1 MQQEFNPNSGRQ
13 ACPEFESQIM
23 LFALDELE
31 GAERDSLEEH
41 LDSCSRCVAA
51 LTAERRM
58 LEILAS
64 QQRPEP
70 SPALL
75 SSCRNRF
82 EDSLD
87 EMDHRSIFARW
98 AESIFP
104 AHWLA
109 LHPAASVAMLLLIG
123 FSVGTLTPWRSQ
135 TGTSSS
141 PSRPPATLDS
151 MAMDNQELQTAAVS
165 GINWTPTND
174 NRPPRVE
181 VQMTTERPVIVQG
194 TVDDKE
200 VKQVLLYVLH
210 NNRRFGPDVRINAVE
225 LLRTRA
231 NDPDVQQALCQAVRG
246 DRNAAVRLKA
256 LEALTDTQPN
266 QQVVQTM
273 LDALVKDANIGV
285 RVEAINSLRAFSAR
299 GALLSDPQAF
309 TVLRDRMR
317 TDPNNYIRL
326 QSAAAIQQTPAGQK

>member
-1 MQQEFNPNSGRQ
+1 MQQEFNPHSDGQ
-13 ACPEFESQIM
+13 ACPEFESRVM

-41 LDSCSRCVAA
+41 LDHCSRCVAA

-64 QQRPEP
+64 QQHPEP

-82 EDSLD
+82 EDALD
-87 EMDHRSIFARW
+87 EMDHRSVFARW

-123 FSVGTLTPWRSQ
+123 FSIGTLAPWRSQ
-135 TGTSSS
+135 VGTSS
-141 PSRPPATLDS
+141 PSRPPAALGS
-151 MAMDNQELQTAAVS
+151 MTMDNQELQTAAVS
-165 GINWTPTND
+165 GINWTPTTD

-181 VQMTTERPVIVQG
+181 VQMTTEKPVVVQG

-231 NDPDVQQALCQAVRG
+231 NDPDVQQALCQAVRI

-256 LEALTDTQPN
+256 LEALTEAQPN

-326 QSAAAIQQTPAGQK
+326 QSAAAIQQTPAGRK

>member
-1 MQQEFNPNSGRQ
+1 MQQEFNPHSGGQ

-41 LDSCSRCVAA
+41 LDHCSRCVAA
-51 LTAERRM
+51 LGAERRM

-64 QQRPEP
+64 QQRPDP

-123 FSVGTLTPWRSQ
+123 FSIGTLTPWRSQ
-135 TGTSSS
+135 VGTSS
-141 PSRPPATLDS
+141 PSRPPVTQAS
-151 MAMDNQELQTAAVS
+151 MGLNNQELQSAAVS
-165 GINWTPTND
+165 GINWTPTTD

-181 VQMTTERPVIVQG
+181 VQMTTEKPVVVQG

-225 LLRTRA
+225 LLRARA
-231 NDPDVQQALCQAVRG
+231 NDPDVQQALCQAVRI

-256 LEALTDTQPN
+256 LEALTEAQPN
-266 QQVVQTM
+266 QNVVQTM
-273 LDALVKDANIGV
+273 LDALVKDTNIGV

-299 GALLSDPQAF
+299 GALLSDPHAF

-326 QSAAAIQQTPAGQK
+326 QSAAAIQQTPTGQK

>member
-1 MQQEFNPNSGRQ
+1 MQQEFNPHSGGQ

-41 LDSCSRCVAA
+41 LDHCSRCVAA
-51 LTAERRM
+51 LGAERRM

-64 QQRPEP
+64 QQRSDP

-87 EMDHRSIFARW
+87 EMDHRSIFTRW

-123 FSVGTLTPWRSQ
+123 FSIGTLAPWRSQ
-135 TGTSSS
+135 VGTPA
-141 PSRPPATLDS
+141 PSQPPVTQASVGLN
-151 MAMDNQELQTAAVS
+151 NQELQSAAVS
-165 GINWTPTND
+165 GINWIPTAD

-181 VQMTTERPVIVQG
+181 VQMTTEKPVVVQG
-194 TVDDKE
+194 TVDDEE
-200 VKQVLLYVLH
+200 VKQVLLYVLR

-225 LLRTRA
+225 LLRARA
-231 NDPDVQQALCQAVRG
+231 NDPDVQQALCQAVRI

-256 LEALTDTQPN
+256 LEALTEVQPN
-266 QQVVQTM
+266 QNVVQTM
-273 LDALVKDANIGV
+273 LDALVKDSNIGV

-299 GALLSDPQAF
+299 GALLSDPRAF
-309 TVLRDRMR
+309 TVLRNCMR

-326 QSAAAIQQTPAGQK
+326 QSAAAIRQTPTGQK

>member
-1 MQQEFNPNSGRQ
+1 MQQEFNPHSGEQ
-13 ACPEFESQIM
+13 ACPEFESQVM

-41 LDSCSRCVAA
+41 LDHCSRCVAA

-75 SSCRNRF
+75 SNCRNRF
-82 EDSLD
+82 EDALD
-87 EMDHRSIFARW
+87 EMDHRSVFARW

-123 FSVGTLTPWRSQ
+123 FSIGTLAPWQSQ
-135 TGTSSS
+135 VRTSS
-141 PSRPPATLDS
+141 PSRPPATLGS
-151 MAMDNQELQTAAVS
+151 MVMDNQELQTAAVS
-165 GINWTPTND
+165 GINWTPTAD

-181 VQMTTERPVIVQG
+181 VQMTTEKPVVVQG

-225 LLRTRA
+225 LLRARA
-231 NDPDVQQALCQAVRG
+231 NDPDVQQALCQAVRI

-256 LEALTDTQPN
+256 LEALTDAQPN

-273 LDALVKDANIGV
+273 LDALVNDANIGV

>member
-1 MQQEFNPNSGRQ
+1 MQQEFNPHPGEQ

-41 LDSCSRCVAA
+41 LDHCSRCVAA
-51 LTAERRM
+51 LTAERRI

-82 EDSLD
+82 EDALD
-87 EMDHRSIFARW
+87 EMDHRSVFARW

-109 LHPAASVAMLLLIG
+109 LHPAASVMMLLLIG
-123 FSVGTLTPWRSQ
+123 FSIGTLAPWRSQ
-135 TGTSSS
+135 TGTYS
-141 PSRPPATLDS
+141 PSRPSATLGS

-165 GINWTPTND
+165 GINWTPTAD

-181 VQMTTERPVIVQG
+181 VQMTTEKPVVVQG

-231 NDPDVQQALCQAVRG
+231 NDPDVQQALCQAVRI

-256 LEALTDTQPN
+256 LEALTDAQPN

-273 LDALVKDANIGV
+273 LDALVKDGNIGV

>member
-1 MQQEFNPNSGRQ
+1 MQQEFHPPSGGQ
-13 ACPEFESQIM
+13 ACSEFESRIV
-23 LFALDELE
+23 LCALDELE
-31 GAERDSLEEH
+31 GAERDLLEEH
-41 LDSCSRCVAA
+41 LDRCARCVAA
-51 LTAERRM
+51 LDAERRM
-58 LEILAS
+58 LEMLAS
-64 QQRPEP
+64 RQRSDP
-70 SPALL
+70 SAALL

-87 EMDHRSIFARW
+87 EMEPRGVFARW

-123 FSVGTLTPWRSQ
+123 FSIGVLAPWRSQ
-135 TGTSSS
+135 VQTSS
-141 PSRPPATLDS
+141 PSRPPAALAS
-151 MAMDNQELQTAAVS
+151 VALDNQELQSAAVS
-165 GINWTPTND
+165 GINWTPSSD

-181 VQMTTERPVIVQG
+181 VQMTTKKPVVVQG
-194 TVDDKE
+194 TVDDRE

-225 LLRTRA
+225 LLKARA
-231 NDPDVQQALCQAVRG
+231 NDPDVQHALCQAVRL

-256 LEALTDTQPN
+256 LDALADAQPN
-266 QQVVQTM
+266 QMVVQTM

-285 RVEAINSLRAFSAR
+285 RVEAINALRALSAR
-299 GALLSDPQAF
+299 GALLSDPQAT

-317 TDPNNYIRL
+317 TDPNTYIRL
-326 QSAAAIQQTPAGQK
+326 QSAAAIQRIPSGQW